1 MFERAKSNLEFT
13 RKKLDKAK
21 EEFSKNEIAEAV
33 HYIWTVF
40 ENCIN
45 VIKDAKNNKPLYE
58 HKSKTDLFSLYYSLH
73 YLEKD
78 YSGIF
83 ALLEK
88 LRIRADFGDYSN
100 APNLPGK
107 EKIEGFLDAAVSLYA
122 ETEKLLGDFEPKVG
136 WKDIKR

>member
-13 RKKLDKAK
+13 KKKLERARD
-21 EEFSKNEIAEAV
+21 EFNKNEMAETI
-33 HYIWTVF
+33 HYTWIVF

-58 HKSKTDLFSLYYSLH
+58 HKSKTDLFALYFSLS

-83 ALLEK
+83 SVLEK

-100 APNLPGK
+100 APSLPGK
-107 EKIEGFLDAAVSLYA
+107 EKIEGFLDAADSLYA
-122 ETEKLLGDFEPKVG
+122 ETKKLLDDLEPKP
-136 WKDIKR
+136 WHADS

>member
-1 MFERAKSNLEFT
+1 MFERAKRNLEFT

-21 EEFSKNEIAEAV
+21 EEFGKNEMAEAV

-45 VIKDAKNNKPLYE
+45 VIKDAKNNRPLYE
-58 HKSKTDLFSLYYSLH
+58 HKSKTDLFSLYYSLS

-107 EKIEGFLDAAVSLYA
+107 EKIEGFLGAAVSLYA
-122 ETEKLLGDFEPKVG
+122 ETEKLLGDLEPK
-136 WKDIKR
+136 IKR